1 MSKEL
6 FPYDQWVNEA
16 LLSVLS
22 RALKQLSERGPI
34 GDHHFFINFDTSYEG
49 VDIPD
54 FLRAQYPEEITIVLQ
69 HQFDDLIIGEHGLEV
84 SLSFNGKKSHLK
96 VPFAAVT
103 SFADP
108 SVNFGLKIGVNAVGD
123 TLTDVHAE
131 SDFDNAGTAEILEI
145 GESVEQALL
154 VQAEVQKVNSDIDN
168 AAAGPEISS
177 NEEDDSE
184 PQTAEVITLDAF
196 RKK

>member
-1 MSKEL
+1 
-6 FPYDQWVNEA
+6 
-16 LLSVLS
+16 
-22 RALKQLSERGPI
+22 
-34 GDHHFFINFDTSYEG
+34 
-49 VDIPD
+49 
-54 FLRAQYPEEITIVLQ
+54 
-69 HQFDDLIIGEHGLEV
+69 
-84 SLSFNGKKSHLK
+84 
-96 VPFAAVT
+96 VT

-154 VQAEVQKVNSDIDN
+154 VQAEVQKVNSDIDD